1 MEIRAGPG
9 ACSGRADAPSRA
21 ESAVAPG
28 RPEGSV
34 FFAETPS
41 SPPNNRFPGP
51 SDPTAGKVNEGLA
64 AVARRRG
71 INATFGRLVEE
82 SESAIPKG
90 THQHQDQCPSTVVL
104 SPPSPDRPARRC
116 QRKAWREIQADQDSE
131 QRD

>member
-41 SPPNNRFPGP
+41 SPPNNRFPVP

-64 AVARRRG
+64 AVARRKG
-71 INATFGRLVEE
+71 INATFGKPAEE
-82 SESAIPKG
+82 SGSAIPNG
-90 THQHQDQCPSTVVL
+90 THQHQDQCPNTACSSLRTV
-104 SPPSPDRPARRC
+104 ARSSC
-116 QRKAWREIQADQDSE
+116 Q
-131 QRD
+131 